1 MRETLFVILVALL
14 GVAATTSCAQTTPK
28 LPLSTTKVQ
37 IPGHVYV
44 QGSGFTPKR
53 NISSHLQK
61 PDGKEYQVLPLLTDE
76 RGEFKHDIETL
87 VLSVGVHELWVV
99 DDTTNV
105 ASNRVKFEVVN

>member
-1 MRETLFVILVALL
+1 MIQADSHRVEVVRLRRNVVILV
-14 GVAATTSCAQTTPK
+14 
-28 LPLSTTKVQ
+28 
-37 IPGHVYV
+37 GH
-44 QGSGFTPKR
+44 PCWP

-105 ASNRVKFEVVN
+105 SSNRVKFEVVN